1 MAQNLRVH
9 KNDNV
14 LIISGEFRKKQ
25 GKVLKVFPSSRQVII
40 ENVNLVKRATRPSQK
55 NPQGG
60 VVQKEG
66 PIRASNVIVIC
77 PKCSEPTR
85 VGHTHVK
92 DATSNK
98 KKTMR
103 TCKHCNEMF

>member
-1 MAQNLRVH
+1 MAQNLHVH

-14 LIISGEFRKKQ
+14 LVISGEFRKKK
-25 GKVLKVFPSSRQVII
+25 GKVLKVFPISRKIII
-40 ENVNLVKRATRPSQK
+40 ENVNIIKRATRPSQK

-77 PKCSEPTR
+77 PKCNEPTR
-85 VGHTHVK
+85 IGHTHVK

-98 KKTMR
+98 RKTMR
-103 TCKHCNEMF
+103 TCKNCNEMF